1 MISNESFLGKNLIL
15 KSIRKNNIMENN
27 KNQIK
32 QYAIDTFEAEAAA
45 VRNLSNLL
53 TDDFAKAVEAIL
65 KCTGKVVV
73 TGMGKSGI
81 IGKKIAATLASTGTP
96 SFFLH
101 PGEAYHGD
109 LGMISSNDIVLAIA
123 NSGQTDEI
131 LRLIPFMQ
139 NNGNTI
145 IAMTGNP
152 ESTLAKN
159 AHLNLNIAVER
170 EACPLNLAPTSST
183 TAMLVMGDALAI
195 ALMKVRGFRAEDYA
209 VFHPGGSLGRRLL
222 TRVKDVMRKDALCV
236 PKTMTLGD
244 VIIAI
249 SDARLGIAAVVE
261 DGKLIGVI
269 TDGDVRRAMAKYKER
284 FFSIQAEEIMSRTP
298 KTISPEARITA
309 AEEMMRV
316 HKIHSIIV
324 TDDNSAVVGVVEFF
338 NVSVLG

>member
-1 MISNESFLGKNLIL
+1 
-15 KSIRKNNIMENN
+15 MEND

-32 QYAIDTFEAEAAA
+32 QYATDTFEAEAAA